1 MNARER
7 TEAHFLKVAQKL
19 KATQSAAKVQAGA
32 GTPQARTEQ
41 HYLALARKMKGKA

>member
-7 TEAHFLKVAQKL
+7 TEAHFLKVAKRL
-19 KATQSAAKVQAGA
+19 KAEAGAKVQATG

-41 HYLALARKMKGKA
+41 HYLALARKMKGTA